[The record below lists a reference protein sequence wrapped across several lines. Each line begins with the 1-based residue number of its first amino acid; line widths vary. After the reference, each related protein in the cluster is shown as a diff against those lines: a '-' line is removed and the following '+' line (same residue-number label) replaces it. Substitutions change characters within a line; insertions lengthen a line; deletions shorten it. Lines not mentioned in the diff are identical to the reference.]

1 MHARL
6 FVLALSSSL
15 LACQTGIEATGS
27 TDDTGDETAAST
39 TAAEEQMCGVA
50 ANSLEVGGV
59 CWCEPGTTWVEPFNP
74 SSFECAPLQPRE
86 GECDPV
92 NGAGS
97 TGACICVDYYAW
109 CSVTNEADTDCCYD
123 PAQDPDGSHAP
134 PGETSSGETS
144 TGDTDATS
152 TGDTDATS
160 TGDTDATTT
169 GTESGTD
176 DTSSTGAGS
185 TGSSSSSSGAT
196 G

>member
-1 MHARL
+1 MHARPL
-6 FVLALSSSL
+6 VLALSSSL

-27 TDDTGDETAAST
+27 TGDTGDETAAST

-97 TGACICVDYYAW
+97 TGACTCADYYAW
-109 CSVTNEADTDCCYD
+109 CSVTNDADTDCCYD

-134 PGETSSGETS
+134 PGATSSGDTS
-144 TGDTDATS
+144 TGDS
-152 TGDTDATS
+152 GDATS

-176 DTSSTGAGS
+176 ETSSTGAAS
-185 TGSSSSSSGAT
+185 TDSSGSSSGAT